1 MDRHQT
7 VERAVG
13 LAVVLV
19 LTNGCEGPQPSVGG
33 PEVAARP
40 PAKAAT
46 ARGTPGETVLLNG
59 AEARR
64 QATAFINRELRGH
77 TSRGPT
83 GDVAWRPVSAMT
95 WHSVIYNYRSQRIEL
110 RMGGAGGW
118 QASVTMGPQGD
129 TPKVEHVEF
138 AWD

>member
-1 MDRHQT
+1 MDRYQT

-13 LAVVLV
+13 LAVALV
-19 LTNGCEGPQPSVGG
+19 LTNGCEEPQPFVGG

-40 PAKAAT
+40 PANPAT
-46 ARGTPGETVLLNG
+46 ARDTPGKTVLLNG

-83 GDVAWRPVSAMT
+83 GDVVWRPVSAMT

-118 QASVTMGPQGD
+118 EARITMGPQGD
-129 TPKVEHVEF
+129 APKVEHVEF

>member
-1 MDRHQT
+1 MDRYQT

-13 LAVVLV
+13 LAVALV
-19 LTNGCEGPQPSVGG
+19 LTNGCEEPQPSVGG

-40 PAKAAT
+40 PANPAT
-46 ARGTPGETVLLNG
+46 ARDTPGKTVLVNG

-83 GDVAWRPVSAMT
+83 GDVVWRPVSAMA

-118 QASVTMGPQGD
+118 EARVTMGPKGD
-129 TPKVEHVEF
+129 APKVEHVEF